1 MAVSDRHLSFW
12 HEYRNVITEK
22 RRIEK
27 CHEASWK
34 KRRKSEIS
42 NWDTIKARVFFF
54 YKRWV
59 PIWRNMI
66 DFSSVIV
73 SIWQRRIDHLRF
85 QIVYNSLQTQL
96 VCFSN
101 LRLFIIS
108 VTDYIKIVADFYRS
122 LLSANLS
129 VNIKISAR
137 EKGISS
143 LSCRLRHILGS
154 HFEFLFTYFK
164 PRDQIAKRV
173 N

>member
-1 MAVSDRHLSFW
+1 
-12 HEYRNVITEK
+12 
-22 RRIEK
+22 
-27 CHEASWK
+27 
-34 KRRKSEIS
+34 
-42 NWDTIKARVFFF
+42 
-54 YKRWV
+54 
-59 PIWRNMI
+59 MI

-73 SIWQRRIDHLRF
+73 SIWQRRINHLRF
-85 QIVYNSLQTQL
+85 QIVYNLYKTQL

>member
-1 MAVSDRHLSFW
+1 
-12 HEYRNVITEK
+12 
-22 RRIEK
+22 
-27 CHEASWK
+27 
-34 KRRKSEIS
+34 
-42 NWDTIKARVFFF
+42 
-54 YKRWV
+54 
-59 PIWRNMI
+59 MI

-137 EKGISS
+137 EEGISS

-154 HFEFLFTYFK
+154 PVLNSCLPISNHVTK
-164 PRDQIAKRV
+164 
-173 N
+173 

>member
-1 MAVSDRHLSFW
+1 
-12 HEYRNVITEK
+12 
-22 RRIEK
+22 
-27 CHEASWK
+27 
-34 KRRKSEIS
+34 
-42 NWDTIKARVFFF
+42 
-54 YKRWV
+54 
-59 PIWRNMI
+59 MI

-73 SIWQRRIDHLRF
+73 SIWKRRINHLRF
-85 QIVYNSLQTQL
+85 QIVSVTLYKTQL

-137 EKGISS
+137 EEGISS